1 MPWKRTDPM
10 EERMRLVMEVESEVF
25 QMSEL
30 CERYGVSRK
39 TGYKWLERYRK
50 EGVAG
55 LQDRSRA
62 PLHCPHRTPEAI
74 GKVLIK
80 ARHSHPYWGG
90 GKLVDWLRLRQ
101 PEVKWPAASTA
112 QEILKQAGLIEPK
125 RRRRRRQGPT
135 PALLQL
141 GEVAPH
147 EVLTADFKGEFRTR
161 DRRYCYPLTIAD
173 YPSRYLLACR
183 AFCSTAGGP
192 VQRVFREIFQEY
204 GLPRAIVTDNGTPF
218 ASTGVARLSRLSV
231 WWIRLGIQPL
241 RIQPGHPEQNARHE
255 RMHRTLKE
263 ETTRP
268 PARNRQ
274 AQQRV
279 FDRFRA
285 EYNQERPH
293 QGLQAKTPAQVYRP
307 SPRAYPSRLPLLEYP
322 GYFEIRR
329 VSPNG
334 CLNFKRKALFI
345 GEALKGQKVGLEEIE
360 DGIWSFYFGPVL
372 VGRYDE
378 RQQRLH
384 RT

>member
-1 MPWKRTDPM
+1 M
-10 EERMRLVMEVESEVF
+10 
-25 QMSEL
+25 
-30 CERYGVSRK
+30 
-39 TGYKWLERYRK
+39 
-50 EGVAG
+50 
-55 LQDRSRA
+55 
-62 PLHCPHRTPEAI
+62 
-74 GKVLIK
+74 
-80 ARHSHPYWGG
+80 
-90 GKLVDWLRLRQ
+90 
-101 PEVKWPAASTA
+101 
-112 QEILKQAGLIEPK
+112 
-125 RRRRRRQGPT
+125 
-135 PALLQL
+135 
-141 GEVAPH
+141 
-147 EVLTADFKGEFRTR
+147 
-161 DRRYCYPLTIAD
+161 
-173 YPSRYLLACR
+173 
-183 AFCSTAGGP
+183 
-192 VQRVFREIFQEY
+192 
-204 GLPRAIVTDNGTPF
+204 
-218 ASTGVARLSRLSV
+218 ARLSRLSV

-241 RIQPGHPEQNARHE
+241 RIQPGHPEQNPRHE

-307 SPRAYPSRLPLLEYP
+307 SPRAYPSRLPPLEYP

-378 RQQRLH
+378 HQQRLR